1 MNYTVR
7 FSDAAEDDVIELLT
21 YLLPRAGERVAR
33 LYVDQ
38 IVDHCH
44 SFERFPERG
53 SRLESKLGVRL
64 VGYRKKATIAF
75 MIEGNT
81 VTILRI
87 FHHGRNIDFDASPEA
102 PDPET

>member
-33 LYVDQ
+33 RYVDQ

-44 SFERFPERG
+44 FIERFPERG

-75 MIEGNT
+75 MIEGDT

-87 FHHGRNIDFDASPEA
+87 FHHGRNIDLDPEA
-102 PDPET
+102 PDTNT

>member
-64 VGYRKKATIAF
+64 VGYRRKATIAF
-75 MIEGNT
+75 MIKGDT

-87 FHHGRNIDFDASPEA
+87 FHHGRNIDFDPED

>member
-64 VGYRKKATIAF
+64 VGYRRKATIASRPSPVF
-75 MIEGNT
+75 MFASTNGRP
-81 VTILRI
+81 LRI
-87 FHHGRNIDFDASPEA
+87 LIESILITSSEA
-102 PDPET
+102 PT

>member
-64 VGYRKKATIAF
+64 VGYQRKATIAF
-75 MIEGNT
+75 MIKGDT

-87 FHHGRNIDFDASPEA
+87 FHHGRNIDFDPED